1 MKNRL
6 FFLIITVSA
15 MLLVFS
21 ACVAVPILC
30 RPFYYVHIFLLDL
43 PGRTGLSERE
53 IQQAFDEMLSFCTG
67 GGAFGTGVLAWSEGG
82 KAHFADCAALFR
94 LDFALLF
101 AASVTVTACLLLRR
115 RGLRP
120 ARLFRR
126 GPLFWAGSSLAAIF
140 AVLTGLAALN
150 FDAAF
155 VAFHRLFFPGKDNWV
170 LNADTDQIILI
181 LPQAFFRDCAILI
194 AALLFCCCFLLMLWD
209 VKISPAASAPPP
221 PSAPPSASRWRTGKG
236 ASFPCK

>member
-1 MKNRL
+1 MKNKL
-6 FFLIITVSA
+6 FSLVITASA
-15 MLLVFS
+15 MLLVLS

-30 RPFYYVHIFLLDL
+30 RPFYYAHIFLLDL
-43 PGRTGLSERE
+43 PGRTGFSAGE
-53 IQQAFDEMLSFCTG
+53 IRRAFDQALDFCTG
-67 GGAFGTGVLAWSEGG
+67 GAPFGAGVLAWSEGG

-101 AASVTVTACLLLRR
+101 VSSLTAAVCLLLCR

-120 ARLFRR
+120 ARLLRR
-126 GPLFWAGSSLAAIF
+126 GPLFWAGSSLAALF
-140 AVLTGLAALN
+140 AVLTGLAALD
-150 FDAAF
+150 FDGAF
-155 VAFHRLFFPGKDNWV
+155 VAFHRLFFPGKDNWL

-194 AALLFCCCFLLMLWD
+194 AALLFFCCFLLVLWD
-209 VKISPAASAPPP
+209 VKISPAASPQPP
-221 PSAPPSASRWRTGKG
+221 PSAPASAPNWRTGKG